1 MEHEFIKSEIL
12 ELCNLTEDFAAK
24 VLCPKVESY
33 GAKPDEMQ
41 DAIGATLSACGA
53 AAKMEVTK
61 YLKGEKRWYV
71 DKIPDE
77 DAPAKEEHGPD
88 DDLFEEIPALITKI
102 IMAAKKHA
110 NGDAEDFHAT
120 LASAAL
126 TIITTG
132 GKNTARAAAIG
143 LNGVITGRVKLD

>member
-1 MEHEFIKSEIL
+1 MAHEFSKSEIL
-12 ELCNLTEDFAAK
+12 ELCALTEDFAAK

-33 GAKPDEMQ
+33 GVKPEEMQ
-41 DAIGATLSACGA
+41 DAIGATLGACGA

-71 DKIPDE
+71 DEIPDE
-77 DAPAKEEHGPD
+77 DTPAKEEPDPD
-88 DDLFEEIPALITKI
+88 DDLFKEIPALITKI

-110 NGDAEDFHAT
+110 NGDAQDFHST

-132 GKNTARAAAIG
+132 GKGTAMAAAIG

>member
-1 MEHEFIKSEIL
+1 MAHDFSEQEIL
-12 ELCNLTEDFAAK
+12 ELCSLTEDFAAK

-33 GAKPDEMQ
+33 GVKQEEMQ
-41 DAIGATLSACGA
+41 DAIGATLGACGA

-71 DKIPDE
+71 DEIPDE
-77 DAPAKEEHGPD
+77 DAPAKEEPDDD
-88 DDLFEEIPALITKI
+88 DDLFEEVPALIHRI

-110 NGDAEDFHAT
+110 NGDAQDFHST

-126 TIITTG
+126 TIIATG
-132 GKNTARAAAIG
+132 GKRTAMATVIG
-143 LNGVITGRVKLD
+143 LEGVITGRVKLD

>member
-1 MEHEFIKSEIL
+1 MAHEFNKSEIL
-12 ELCNLTEDFAAK
+12 ELCSLTEDFAAK

-33 GAKPDEMQ
+33 GAKPEEMQ
-41 DAIGATLSACGA
+41 DAIGATLGTCGA

-71 DKIPDE
+71 DEIPDE
-77 DAPAKEEHGPD
+77 DAPAKEEPDPD

-102 IMAAKKHA
+102 IMAAKRHA
-110 NGDAEDFHAT
+110 NGDAQDFHST

-132 GKNTARAAAIG
+132 GKGTAMAAAIG